1 MARKLPENKGATKRA
16 ASLGPSKGH
25 HTTVVHTAAP
35 TPTRTEEVH
44 ATPARRVV
52 MAPATKQAATPTKK
66 KMSGILVAVMAMG
79 MLMVV
84 MAISGGAYLYHR
96 YQAVVSSPSFPKLD
110 ELLSM
115 QVEVTTEVYD
125 NTGTHLLGEIF
136 QTRRN
141 KVQLR
146 DVSPN
151 LIAALIAAEDAKF
164 REHHGVDWMGMAK
177 AIARKVRHPNAPMA
191 GASTLTQQ
199 VIKNLLWLKRGI
211 TPRNLDAKIEEAAL
225 ALELEKRLS
234 KDGVLEL
241 YLNTIYL
248 GQNRY
253 GVEAAARNYFG
264 KNSAQ
269 INLGEAA
276 LLVAL
281 PKGPNTYTHWTNP
294 AGKGKALG
302 KWKTRQ
308 LYVLGRMVKLGK
320 AAAAEAKAAADA
332 PIQLAENSGVDLGIG
347 DEFVDVVQKE
357 LVTRYGERLFRTQL
371 KVTTT
376 ADWSMQNAAKKALE
390 EGTKT
395 LDHLN
400 GENPRP
406 QAAQMT
412 IDENGNVLAMV
423 GGWGYRRG
431 RSLNRATQTERQA
444 GSLFKTI
451 LWLAGF
457 ESGKVN
463 LESQFMDQETTIPA
477 PEARAGD
484 WTPHDHHEAT
494 GEQIDLGL
502 ALAKSLNR
510 VAAQLVYALR
520 TENNPLAGV
529 DLTIDVARRIGVT
542 AKLGRN
548 YAMVLGTSSVKLSE
562 MTMAYNT
569 ISNGGKRPNLRF
581 ILSIQEGN
589 AEAKQE
595 PFNAPE
601 QAVKAEAAHMT
612 NVALQ
617 RVTTEGTGVRAGR
630 ELKRPIAGKTGT
642 TQEAKDGWFCGS
654 LTADQHVFTTCT
666 WVGYDNNASLGKVQ
680 VGAEQRGKDFEGSST
695 ALRQIWIPF
704 AKAVFQ
710 GKPVEEFRM
719 PTDEVDTTAAA
730 AQPIAEE
737 AAPTTEQPTAETP
750 ATPETEEEEKP
761 EQQLPFPF

>member
-1 MARKLPENKGATKRA
+1 
-16 ASLGPSKGH
+16 
-25 HTTVVHTAAP
+25 
-35 TPTRTEEVH
+35 
-44 ATPARRVV
+44 

-79 MLMVV
+79 MLMVITT
-84 MAISGGAYLYHR
+84 ISGGAFLVH
-96 YQAVVSSPSFPKLD
+96 QVVSNPSFPKLD
-110 ELLSM
+110 NLLNQPV
-115 QVEVTTEVYD
+115 QVSTEVYD
-125 NTGTHLLGEIF
+125 NTGTHLIGEIF
-136 QTRRN
+136 QTRRT
-141 KVQLR
+141 KVQLK
-146 DVSPN
+146 DVSPQ
-151 LIAALIAAEDAKF
+151 LIAALIAAEDANYNL
-164 REHHGVDWMGMAK
+164 HHGVDWWGTVK
-177 AIARKVRHPNAPMA
+177 GLVRHPGHPT
-191 GASTLTQQ
+191 GGSTITQQ
-199 VIKNLLWLKRGI
+199 VVKNLLWMNRGI
-211 TPRNLDAKIEEAAL
+211 TPRDYRAKIEEWAL
-225 ALELEKRLS
+225 AMELEKRMS
-234 KDGVLEL
+234 KNAILEL
-241 YLNTIYL
+241 YVNTIYL

-264 KNSAQ
+264 KNAAEIS
-269 INLGEAA
+269 LGEAA

-294 AGKGKALG
+294 AGKAKALA

-308 LYVLGRMVKLGK
+308 LYVLERMKKHRK
-320 AAAAEAKAAADA
+320 ATAAEAKAAADA
-332 PIQLAENSGVDLGIG
+332 PIQLAENAGIDLGIG

-376 ADWSMQNAAKKALE
+376 ADWRMQNAAKQAVE

-444 GSLFKTI
+444 GSLFKTL

-457 ESGKVN
+457 ESGKVK
-463 LESQFMDQETTIPA
+463 LDSQFVDQETTIPA
-477 PEARAGD
+477 PEAGAGD

-510 VAAQLVYALR
+510 VAGQLVYALR

-569 ISNGGKRPNLRF
+569 ISNSGKRPNLRF

-595 PFNAPE
+595 PFKAPE
-601 QAVKAEAAHMT
+601 QAVKGEAAHMT

-680 VGAEQRGKDFEGSST
+680 VGPERGKDFEGSST

-730 AQPIAEE
+730 AQPVAEE

-750 ATPETEEEEKP
+750 ATPETEEEKP